1 MVEPLVLWRYIMK
14 FIDEAKIEVI
24 GGDGG
29 NGCHRFAAKN
39 SARSAALT
47 AATAARAA
55 RSGP

>member
-1 MVEPLVLWRYIMK
+1 MK

-29 NGCHRFAAKN
+29 NGCASFCREKF
-39 SARSAALT
+39 RPSAALT